1 MFRGQNKYLW
11 RLYQR
16 YCADLAPKQDE
27 ANEHPGVNE
36 RQGLFHYV
44 KNEGHFEARGTPLC
58 LGVPTACGSDSGRRR
73 C

>member
-44 KNEGHFEARGTPLC
+44 KNEGHFEARGTPL
-58 LGVPTACGSDSGRRR
+58 
-73 C
+73 